1 MNTFERHEVD
11 KIDDNDSIK
20 DSNTSPNKEY

>member
-11 KIDDNDSIK
+11 KIDDNDSFK